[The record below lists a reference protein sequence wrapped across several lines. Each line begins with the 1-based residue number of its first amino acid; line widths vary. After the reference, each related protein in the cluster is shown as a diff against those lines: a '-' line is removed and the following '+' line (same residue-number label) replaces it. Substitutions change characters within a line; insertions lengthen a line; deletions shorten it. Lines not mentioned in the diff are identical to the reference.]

1 MKEIKVFIAGSKK
14 LQVERDAIRASLME
28 LSNKNIDKGV
38 LIRTYTFEDFSRS
51 FVEGGRQQEYNQ
63 FIAEKADYV
72 IFVFDNTVGG
82 ITLSEF
88 NVAMDSFISKGKPFI
103 FVYCNSVNVTD
114 SFEDIVRRINE
125 CQQYYIEYSDIMSLK
140 LQVKA
145 DFNEILTVNYPSQS
159 KSQSIPL
166 NDKAKYAVELGANM
180 HLFIFAAMIGS
191 LEEQI
196 GTYEGIVK
204 SCNIFEINPP
214 ISKPIP
220 IVPEEKEV
228 KVVVHRP
235 TYKEVYTLLTDVST
249 AHEAMKE
256 MQSLADNGDSDAAY
270 LLSRLYFSSKRADDY
285 ESQDVKTIKANLN
298 LASDNVKAHQYLKMA
313 VRNDDKN
320 YKALY
325 ELGCDYLGGAGRT
338 DAVSRNIGLA
348 DSCFQMA
355 LRYAQNDHLYKEMIN
370 AQIKKYNK

>member
-214 ISKPIP
+214 ISKPIT
-220 IVPEEKEV
+220 IVPANEAESKMQNFLDSLDEYMPKEFASIV
-228 KVVVHRP
+228 KVAHFISLV
-235 TYKEVYTLLTDVST
+235 TTFGVYDPEGLNPAINKIRQDMYDQC
-249 AHEAMKE
+249 MKYY
-256 MQSLADNGDSDAAY
+256 SY
-270 LLSRLYFSSKRADDY
+270 
-285 ESQDVKTIKANLN
+285 ANLDKSIIESI
-298 LASDNVKAHQYLKMA
+298 LDASQNKKLLGTLVEYYNSYDQKI
-313 VRNDDKN
+313 
-320 YKALY
+320 
-325 ELGCDYLGGAGRT
+325 ELCECGNR
-338 DAVSRNIGLA
+338 
-348 DSCFQMA
+348 
-355 LRYAQNDHLYKEMIN
+355 HIN
-370 AQIKKYNK
+370 GNHCHYCGKK